1 MTDSNRLRCDSYAD
15 NLSCILSMGS
25 VAAVSER
32 PMEANEQDFSGATL
46 IRLDA
51 VFDDGRQ
58 ESFICI

>member
-1 MTDSNRLRCDSYAD
+1 
-15 NLSCILSMGS
+15 MGS

-32 PMEANEQDFSGATL
+32 PMEANEQGFSGATL